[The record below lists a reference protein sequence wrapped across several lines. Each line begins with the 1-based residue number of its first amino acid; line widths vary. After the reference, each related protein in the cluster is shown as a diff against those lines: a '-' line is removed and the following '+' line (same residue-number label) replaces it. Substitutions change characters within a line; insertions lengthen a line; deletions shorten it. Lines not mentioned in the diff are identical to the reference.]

1 MTDHERFMEAALSL
15 AETAAG
21 LGEVP
26 VGALVVHED
35 RVIGRGYN
43 LKESSGNPTAHAEIT
58 AIREAAKA
66 IGDWRLEQ
74 TALYVTL
81 EPCAMCAG
89 AIVNAR
95 IPLVVYGCD
104 DPKAGAVKSLYT
116 LLDDPRLNHRAEVVS
131 GVLSQRASALLSAF
145 FESLRLSKKVF
156 VDKTL

>member
-43 LKESSGNPTAHAEIT
+43 LKESSGDPTAHAEIA